1 MVSNTQTAPVS
12 MKAVWA
18 GRVISALPVLM
29 LLMGASMKLSQNK
42 TAMEG
47 FVKFGFPEGLAV
59 KLGILELLC
68 TIVYI
73 IPQTSVLGAILM
85 TGYLGGAVVTH
96 VRVGDPIANILTPVL
111 LGVMVWGGLF
121 LRDKRLRELIP
132 FKN

>member
-1 MVSNTQTAPVS
+1 
-12 MKAVWA
+12 
-18 GRVISALPVLM
+18 
-29 LLMGASMKLSQNK
+29 MKLSQNK

-96 VRVGDPIANILTPVL
+96 LRVGDPIANILTPVL